1 MSESAQP
8 MTFDRRDPRPY
19 PCADHDRR
27 ISLTEQS
34 VASLKQ
40 TNEGITTKLDLIL
53 AQVTRVAL
61 LEEKHTSLVTD
72 NNRVHNKIAGLE
84 KDIEK
89 LGLESREFINY
100 TKGQDKVL
108 WGICAA
114 FAALFTKVLFF
125 AAGNGMTH

>member
-8 MTFDRRDPRPY
+8 MTFDRRDPRQY
-19 PCADHDRR
+19 PCADHERR

-61 LEEKHTSLVTD
+61 LEEKHTTLMMD
-72 NNRVHNKIAGLE
+72 NNRAHDKIGNLE
-84 KDIEK
+84 KDADRLGIEC
-89 LGLESREFINY
+89 REFINY
-100 TKGQDKVL
+100 TKGQNKIL
-108 WGICAA
+108 WGIGAVVA
-114 FAALFTKVLFF
+114 TLFIKVVFF

>member
-1 MSESAQP
+1 MSDLQQA
-8 MTFDRRDPRPY
+8 TFDRRDPRQY
-19 PCADHDRR
+19 PCADHERR

-40 TNEGITTKLDLIL
+40 TNEGIRTKLDLIL

-61 LEEKHTSLVTD
+61 LEEKHTSLMTD
-72 NNRVHNKIAGLE
+72 NNRAHNKIAGLE

-100 TKGQDKVL
+100 TKGQNKIIWAIGGVVAMMFVK
-108 WGICAA
+108 I
-114 FAALFTKVLFF
+114 LFF
-125 AAGNGMTH
+125 AAGNGMTP

>member
-8 MTFDRRDPRPY
+8 MTFDRRDPRQY
-19 PCADHDRR
+19 PCADHERR

-61 LEEKHTSLVTD
+61 LEEKHTTLMTD
-72 NNRVHNKIAGLE
+72 NNRAHSKISSLE
-84 KDIEK
+84 KSIDE
-89 LGLESREFINY
+89 LGRESREFINY
-100 TKGQDKVL
+100 TKGQNKIL
-108 WGICAA
+108 WGIGAVVA
-114 FAALFTKVLFF
+114 TLFIKVVFF